1 MHFLWPT
8 SGSPSLQRDARGWL
22 VPADGYLRLFLA
34 RPELALVDESCAV
47 EGSLHAALMDNPRQ
61 VIAAPTLDALAD
73 ADVRSN
79 YVLFLRMRDGLLAA
93 GTLEAYYL
101 GLLRSGRID
110 IPPLFVDLMVQA
122 IVGNVLDGVQDAV
135 VVRAGELLFRSQR
148 VSVADGRVL
157 AADRDTVDLQART
170 GGLGNMGLF
179 LREAQ
184 APMGTVQ
191 MEVLNEGNAA
201 RYWEEA
207 TRVMDRSTLVLDLT
221 HEITQELGHGLT
233 FTLARSQSGLK
244 ALAQVLEL
252 WVAHLLGV
260 TVQIRPVPK
269 IDDPAWRWHVGL
281 DVESTRL
288 LNALYAG
295 ETVEPEHLRQLVS
308 LFRLEFANP
317 QEMRADVA
325 GKTVYLGLA
334 MAADQVMKLKPQNL
348 LLNLPLAT
356 AM

>member
-1 MHFLWPT
+1 MHNFWPS
-8 SGSPSLQRDARGWL
+8 SGIARLQRNERGWL
-22 VPADGYLRLFLA
+22 RPTDDYLRLFLA
-34 RPELALVDESCAV
+34 RPELALVDESCPV
-47 EGSLHAALMDNPRQ
+47 EHRLHAALLGNPRQ
-61 VIAAPTLDALAD
+61 GVDEATLAALAD

-101 GLLRSGRID
+101 ALLRSGRID

-122 IVGNVLDGVQDAV
+122 VVGNVLDGVQDAV

-157 AADRDTVDLQART
+157 VADRDTVDLQART
-170 GGLGNMGLF
+170 GGLGDMGLF

-191 MEVLNEGNAA
+191 MEVLNEGNAP
-201 RYWEEA
+201 RYWQEA
-207 TRVMDRSTLVLDLT
+207 TREGDRSTLVLDLT
-221 HEITQELGHGLT
+221 HEITQDLGHGLT
-233 FTLARSQSGLK
+233 FTMARSQSGLK

-252 WVAHLLGV
+252 WVGHLLGV

-295 ETVEPEHLRQLVS
+295 EVVEPEQLRQLLS

-334 MAADQVMKLKPQNL
+334 MGADQVLKLKPQNL
-348 LLNLPLAT
+348 LLNLPLAA